1 MTVENVINQ
10 IIDCLAQFG
19 PYIEDNVVECKERD
33 YAVQRLNEAVFWLT
47 YLLKQGEEEWLITE
61 YMVIIDNL
69 AGNY

>member
-1 MTVENVINQ
+1 MTVENMLNQ

-47 YLLKQGEEEWLITE
+47 YLLEQGEEE
-61 YMVIIDNL
+61 
-69 AGNY
+69 